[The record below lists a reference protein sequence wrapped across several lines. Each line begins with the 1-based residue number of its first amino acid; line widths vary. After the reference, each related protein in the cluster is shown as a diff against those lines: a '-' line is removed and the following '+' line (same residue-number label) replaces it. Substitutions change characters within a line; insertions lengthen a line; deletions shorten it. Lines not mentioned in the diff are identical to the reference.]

1 MLVTLRFKRV
11 NYTIGSWNY
20 GKKVIEIPVLNDIY
34 LKV

>member
-11 NYTIGSWNY
+11 NYTIGSWLW
-20 GKKVIEIPVLNDIY
+20 KKVIEIPVLNDIY

>member
-11 NYTIGSWNY
+11 NYTAGY